1 MDVVGRLGEDSDVGR
16 LDVGD
21 GGHDLLKL
29 NVALCQVRTS
39 ALLHLVVCLGAP
51 PFRSGSE
58 RKRRQTMSTHAKRK
72 WGCSRQGVGGWVGEG
87 ALAGGAEPKNTTKQE
102 IVKIGAG

>member
-58 RKRRQTMSTHAKRK
+58 RKCRQTMSTHARK
-72 WGCSRQGVGGWVGEG
+72 EEVGVLKAGWVRGWARERWQ
-87 ALAGGAEPKNTTKQE
+87 GGAEPKKHNKW
-102 IVKIGAG
+102 